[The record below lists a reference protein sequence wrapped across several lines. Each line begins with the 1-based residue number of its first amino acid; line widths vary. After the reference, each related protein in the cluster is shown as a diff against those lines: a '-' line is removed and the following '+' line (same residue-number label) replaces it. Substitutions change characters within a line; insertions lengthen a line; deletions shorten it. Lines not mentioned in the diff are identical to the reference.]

1 MTEDNP
7 TADKTTIAPEVLMT
21 IARLTALAVPGVSR
35 LVPIPHGVHRLL
47 KRNPQQEG
55 VVIEVQEDTVGVDL
69 YLAMLNGVNVREV
82 GQNVQAEVGRAISD
96 MVGMQSGRI
105 NVHIEEIDF
114 PTEAQDSE
122 T

>member
-1 MTEDNP
+1 
-7 TADKTTIAPEVLMT
+7 
-21 IARLTALAVPGVSR
+21 
-35 LVPIPHGVHRLL
+35 LL
-47 KRNPQQEG
+47 KRNPRQEG